1 MGETSWRLGTKQRC
15 RAVVLAAKERK
26 TAEEIAALQ
35 FLPAIG
41 SPELIYSSCYLEAAM
56 TEKAAPPRQ
65 VWHEKSEAMRH
76 NNGPDGKRPQ
86 KIEAK

>member
-1 MGETSWRLGTKQRC
+1 LQGGHPCRQGKET
-15 RAVVLAAKERK
+15 AAK
-26 TAEEIAALQ
+26 IAALQ

-41 SPELIYSSCYLEAAM
+41 SPELICSSCYVEAAM